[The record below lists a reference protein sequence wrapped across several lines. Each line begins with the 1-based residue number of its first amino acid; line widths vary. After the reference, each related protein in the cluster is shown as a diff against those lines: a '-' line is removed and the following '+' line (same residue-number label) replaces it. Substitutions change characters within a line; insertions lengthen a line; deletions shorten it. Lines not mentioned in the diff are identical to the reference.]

1 MQMVLYFL
9 KRLFNFLKIDIL
21 LFKSVGKTKISLFLV
36 VVFWLW
42 CFLFFYNQNEI
53 FKQNIK
59 TIQDATYW
67 VAFAYFFHKLKKQNF
82 FYHLVLNRGFYK
94 SEIEILLFLTSIYI
108 FFVLFNIGFAYVISA
123 NEAKKFAITSI
134 SILID
139 AFLFTLWQIQKYIL
153 MICIFFVSTILYSLA
168 INNHDNITTISDFT
182 KLLSIT
188 NEGDSPTIIITII
201 ETMILFKIIKNTNY
215 LH

>member
-1 MQMVLYFL
+1 MQIAFYFL
-9 KRLFNFLKIDIL
+9 KRLLNFLKIDIL
-21 LFKSVGKTKISLFLV
+21 LFKSVGKTKILLFLL
-36 VVFWLW
+36 VVFLLW
-42 CFLFFYNQNEI
+42 CFLFFCGQNES

-67 VAFAYFFHKLKKQNF
+67 TALAYFFHKLKKQNF

-94 SEIEILLFLTSIYI
+94 SEIEILLFLISIYI
-108 FFVLFNIGFAYVISA
+108 FFVLINIGFAYAISA
-123 NEAKKFAITSI
+123 NEAKKFAITTI

-153 MICIFFVSTILYSLA
+153 MMCVFFVLTISYYLTFNY
-168 INNHDNITTISDFT
+168 NNITDISNFT
-182 KLLSIT
+182 NLLSIT
-188 NEGDSPTIIITII
+188 NKCDFPTVIIIVIETII
-201 ETMILFKIIKNTNY
+201 LSKIIKNINY